1 MPVVSVPR
9 YATFHSSVVP
19 TGEKGSDP
27 GELYYPSGVAI
38 HEDTHQIFVANE
50 FNHSVEIFSET
61 GEFLYQLGVGQL
73 PGPHGIATHGDSVYV
88 CCWGDH
94 TVSKFSL
101 TDMWRVR
108 RIGGEGSDN
117 GQFIYPHQLTTDPIG
132 RVFIADTDNNR
143 ICIHDPDLNHLRN
156 ITHESMSEPSDVK
169 VSRDCLYVLCLAF
182 SCILVLT
189 LEGDKLHSFITMW
202 RRNGC
207 LMPLLLLF

>member
-73 PGPHGIATHGDSVYV
+73 PGPHGIA
-88 CCWGDH
+88 
-94 TVSKFSL
+94 
-101 TDMWRVR
+101 
-108 RIGGEGSDN
+108 
-117 GQFIYPHQLTTDPIG
+117 
-132 RVFIADTDNNR
+132 
-143 ICIHDPDLNHLRN
+143 
-156 ITHESMSEPSDVK
+156 IT
-169 VSRDCLYVLCLAF
+169 R
-182 SCILVLT
+182 
-189 LEGDKLHSFITMW
+189 G
-202 RRNGC
+202 
-207 LMPLLLLF
+207 